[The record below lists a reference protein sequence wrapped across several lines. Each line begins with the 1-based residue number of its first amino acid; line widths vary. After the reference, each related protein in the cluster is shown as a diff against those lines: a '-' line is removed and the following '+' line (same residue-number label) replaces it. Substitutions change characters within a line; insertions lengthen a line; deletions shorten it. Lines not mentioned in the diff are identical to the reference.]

1 MANRLLRAWMTN
13 VKALQAFHIMR
24 QGAVLAVAVLLAKSG
39 LSTDDIGIYEK
50 LLYIGFLLSAFWI
63 SGLTQGLLSL
73 FPKLEPS
80 ERPVFLW
87 NTYLF
92 LTGLGLLLLGI
103 CLVFERQVLL
113 VLTSAPDLPY
123 YRLFIWYLAIQLPAF
138 LLENVYL
145 LKDKPMSNFRFGI
158 FSGLGY
164 LLAVA
169 LPPFIGLDFRWSF
182 YGLIGLAVIKHI
194 WLISCLLGLG
204 KPGYDRGIMSRWLML
219 SWPLVGYALIAGL
232 NQSLDGWLISFQ
244 FPGNDHLFAVFRYGA
259 REMPFVIAMTAA
271 FSSAMI
277 PLISGDLA
285 SGMETLKVKSRKL
298 FHLLFPP
305 SIVLIL
311 TSRWLIPL
319 VFNRSFEESVPIFNM
334 FILILIS
341 RLVFSRTVMIALDEN
356 KAALWILL
364 VEIGANLILS
374 WMLLQWIGLIGAA
387 VGTVLAF
394 TLEKILAAVYLYRKH
409 GISPGKYLDLPV
421 FLGYSALLMIAFL
434 AAFRIQP

>member
-1 MANRLLRAWMTN
+1 MTN

-244 FPGNDHLFAVFRYGA
+244 VWCPRD
-259 REMPFVIAMTAA
+259 A
-271 FSSAMI
+271 FCDRHDRG
-277 PLISGDLA
+277 L
-285 SGMETLKVKSRKL
+285 
-298 FHLLFPP
+298 
-305 SIVLIL
+305 
-311 TSRWLIPL
+311 
-319 VFNRSFEESVPIFNM
+319 
-334 FILILIS
+334 
-341 RLVFSRTVMIALDEN
+341 
-356 KAALWILL
+356 
-364 VEIGANLILS
+364 
-374 WMLLQWIGLIGAA
+374 LIGYDTADFRGSGVGHGDAEGEIPKVVSPPFSA
-387 VGTVLAF
+387 VHC
-394 TLEKILAAVYLYRKH
+394 ID
-409 GISPGKYLDLPV
+409 PDQPV
-421 FLGYSALLMIAFL
+421 ADTARF
-434 AAFRIQP
+434 QPVI